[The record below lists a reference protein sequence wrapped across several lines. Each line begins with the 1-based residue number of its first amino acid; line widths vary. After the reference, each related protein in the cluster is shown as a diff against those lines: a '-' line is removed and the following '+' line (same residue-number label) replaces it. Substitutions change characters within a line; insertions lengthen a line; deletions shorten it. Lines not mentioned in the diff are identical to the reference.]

1 MWVSK
6 LHLVAHWIPG
16 QNALLNDCL
25 SAKLIRVE
33 SDLIIEDH
41 KVLSTDEIVD
51 FFIALAN
58 DSFRTVVRM
67 AAIEGNNEKLGRVRV
82 VISSDHHVR
91 FICAQELALVEVE
104 LTLEFFAYWLES
116 WLHIRR
122 VIQAELL
129 VRAVVRR

>member
-33 SDLIIEDH
+33 SDLIIEKH
-41 KVLSTDEIVD
+41 KVLSTNEIVD

-58 DSFRTVVRM
+58 SSFWTVIWM
-67 AAIEGNNEKLGRVRV
+67 AAIEGNNEILSRVRI
-82 VISSDHHVR
+82 VISSDHHVG
-91 FICAQELALVEVE
+91 FIRAQ
-104 LTLEFFAYWLES
+104 
-116 WLHIRR
+116 
-122 VIQAELL
+122 
-129 VRAVVRR
+129 